1 MLTVSRRGFLALGG
15 TGAAGVALAA
25 CGTAA
30 DPRADASPDQL
41 TAAEASAETALAAA
55 YAAAAS
61 AFGQGEERATLEDF
75 AAAAA
80 KRAGE
85 FGGGSA
91 QAGETPTPDGG
102 PDSPEALDGAI
113 RAANS
118 AIAAHREA
126 AGLLDAVD
134 GRTLASSSMIACA
147 AELAA
152 VNHFAGK
159 PEAPLAFVTGGNQ
172 APYEA
177 AAETTST
184 TSSTST
190 TSESTSTTT
199 EQP

>member
-30 DPRADASPDQL
+30 DPRADASADQL
-41 TAAEASAETALAAA
+41 TEAEASAETALAAA
-55 YAAAAS
+55 YGAAAS
-61 AFGQGEERATLEDF
+61 ALAQGEERAALEDF

-91 QAGETPTPDGG
+91 QAGETPPADGG

-113 RAANS
+113 RAANK

-152 VNHFAGK
+152 VSHFAGK
-159 PEAPLAFVTGGNQ
+159 PEAPLAFVTGGTE
-172 APYEA
+172 APFESATETEA
-177 AAETTST
+177 TT

-190 TSESTSTTT
+190 TSESTSTT